1 MPGPARDGTA
11 RSNRPARRLP
21 RSLRGPDRAILET
34 MSALSDRRHGGDRL
48 HHTARGLPARN
59 GHIMTG
65 NQRSD
70 TAMPELPGKP
80 AGNACVMKDNA
91 VPTQGTKDHIRA
103 WLPVRRHRSGGE
115 WLTIVAQNDPMARPP
130 DGSGPIQRRTHSTDG
145 GGSGL
150 VQHVLRLPARTPPWN
165 PHERELCAA
174 PVSVKRCTLSCV
186 RWAESRGGVNH
197 KKTHRFK
204 RWVGWMLPHWKVFR
218 FAF

>member
-1 MPGPARDGTA
+1 
-11 RSNRPARRLP
+11 
-21 RSLRGPDRAILET
+21 
-34 MSALSDRRHGGDRL
+34 
-48 HHTARGLPARN
+48 
-59 GHIMTG
+59 
-65 NQRSD
+65 
-70 TAMPELPGKP
+70 MPELPGKP

-174 PVSVKRCTLSCV
+174 PVSVKRCTLSHIGQPHGSGADLLLFQSQDRLADNSEWDEWRLLRCHVGQFLGSALCSAVGDWSLLGSRSPTQESGSSPTV
-186 RWAESRGGVNH
+186 RTPRRVYGSRS
-197 KKTHRFK
+197 
-204 RWVGWMLPHWKVFR
+204 
-218 FAF
+218 